1 MNRFV
6 SGAAAKNLLRI
17 FGEGEAVKGLV
28 DAGPRNQ
35 GAAGD
40 FDDGDFMPS
49 ITAVQNGGKFSLR
62 MHRDVHGEI
71 AQHDLFADRAEEPL
85 VGQPHRA
92 IGLLARH
99 FGVSPLCL
107 ALDRS
112 TGRQHEDAEE
122 GKPGNKVSHKTQMPS
137 TSFCIASCWCV
148 MDSTSLNWVRQ
159 RSRLWPG
166 RWTRK

>member
-6 SGAAAKNLLRI
+6 SGAAAKNLLPI

-92 IGLLARH
+92 IGLLDATHRESFSKGWGH
-99 FGVSPLCL
+99 Y
-107 ALDRS
+107 LD
-112 TGRQHEDAEE
+112 
-122 GKPGNKVSHKTQMPS
+122 N
-137 TSFCIASCWCV
+137 IAKDFSQ
-148 MDSTSLNWVRQ
+148 LR
-159 RSRLWPG
+159 RP
-166 RWTRK
+166 